1 MAFGRRYCGRDV
13 AMKSPLSFFARGVV
27 GVFFA
32 VCVCGGAAAK
42 DVYTLNAAS
51 SKFYV
56 VDGDTV
62 HYGRL
67 KIRLCGIQAPE
78 KYAPRPYKMTTKML
92 RQIIGR
98 KKIHGA
104 HYDDRQIQTQSRGF
118 VPRRRQNH
126 FGQRKNGAARRCKTL
141 PPFFAKLRT
150 ANSPRPFGCRRSP
163 RKKKPQRNLAAIVCV
178 CGGRVYNL

>member
-98 KKIHGA
+98 KKIHAHIMTTDKYKRKVAVLFIAGDKIISVNERMVRRGGA
-104 HYDDRQIQTQSRGF
+104 KHYRRFSQSCEPLI
-118 VPRRRQNH
+118 PRARLDAAEARAKKSRKGIWRR
-126 FGQRKNGAARRCKTL
+126 
-141 PPFFAKLRT
+141 
-150 ANSPRPFGCRRSP
+150 
-163 RKKKPQRNLAAIVCV
+163 
-178 CGGRVYNL
+178 